1 MDIIKLLSAMPSL
14 HASDLHLQVASP
26 PSFRV
31 NGDIAPADIPPITSP
46 EMRELLAPVLDE
58 ARGKRLESDRS
69 VDFAYVVPGVARFRV
84 NIYYEKGEWC
94 GAFRIIPNAIPTVEE
109 LRLPSVIGEIALAP
123 RGLVLVTGATGSG
136 KTTTLAAMINVIN
149 TGYRKRIIT
158 IEDPI
163 EFMHPSKKSLISQRE
178 IGVDATTF
186 NASLREAL
194 RQNPDVIL
202 LGEMRDRETVE
213 TALQAADTGH
223 TVFATL
229 HTTTAA
235 QTLQRLTAFFPAD
248 ERPRILLDLAASL
261 EAVIC
266 QRLAK
271 TAEGNSRIPVNEVMR
286 TTPPIRKML
295 ANGDVLA
302 IPKVIAGKEVGMR
315 LFDQHL
321 VELLRANI
329 IPGKEAARLANNPEA
344 VLLARKGIE
353 SADLAGGIGG

>member
-1 MDIIKLLSAMPSL
+1 MDILKLLAAVPSL
-14 HASDLHLQVASP
+14 HASDLHLQVGSP
-26 PSFRV
+26 PCFRV
-31 NGDIAPADIPPITSP
+31 IGEMMPADMPPISSP
-46 EMRELLAPVLDE
+46 DMRQLLAPVLDDP
-58 ARGKRLESDRS
+58 RRTRLEANRS
-69 VDFAYVVPGVARFRV
+69 VDFAYALPAVARFRV
-84 NIYYEKGEWC
+84 NIYYEKAEWC
-94 GAFRIIPNAIPTVEE
+94 AAFRIIPNAIPTIDE

-136 KTTTLAAMINVIN
+136 KSTTLAAMINAIN
-149 TGYRKRIIT
+149 AGWRKRIIT
-158 IEDPI
+158 LEDPI
-163 EFMHPSKKSLISQRE
+163 EFLHPSKKSLISQRE
-178 IGVDATTF
+178 LGPDVTGF
-186 NASLREAL
+186 SNGLREAL

-202 LGEMRDRETVE
+202 VGEMRDRETVE

-271 TAEGNSRIPVNEVMR
+271 TADNQSRVPVNEIMR
-286 TTPPIRKML
+286 TTPPIRKLL
-295 ANGDVLA
+295 AEGNVLG
-302 IPKVIAGKEVGMR
+302 IPKVIAGKEMGMR

-321 VELLRANI
+321 VELCRAEI
-329 IPGKEAARLANNPEA
+329 IAGREAARLANNPEA
-344 VLLARKGIE
+344 VLLARKGIQ
-353 SADLAGGIGG
+353 SADLAASIG

>member
-1 MDIIKLLSAMPSL
+1 MEILRLLSAVPAL
-14 HASDLHLQVASP
+14 HASDLHLQTGSAP
-26 PSFRV
+26 CFRV
-31 NGDIAPADIPPITSP
+31 AGDIAPADMPPLTP
-46 EMRELLAPVLDE
+46 AAMRDLLTPILSE
-58 ARGKRLESDRS
+58 PHLKRLEAARS
-69 VDFAYVVPGVARFRV
+69 VDFAYSVPNIARFRV

-94 GAFRIIPNAIPTVEE
+94 AAFRIIPNAIPTIDELKLPAVVEE
-109 LRLPSVIGEIALAP
+109 IAQTP
-123 RGLVLVTGATGSG
+123 RGFVLVTGATGSG
-136 KTTTLAAMINVIN
+136 KSTTLAAMINTIN
-149 TGYRKRIIT
+149 TSWRKRIIT
-158 IEDPI
+158 VEDPI
-163 EFMHPSKKSLISQRE
+163 EFVHSSQKSLISQRE
-178 IGVDATTF
+178 IGVDATSF
-186 NASLREAL
+186 SNALREAL

-271 TAEGNSRIPVNEVMR
+271 TVDGKSRIPVNEIMR
-286 TTPPIRKML
+286 TTPPIRKLL
-295 ANGDVLA
+295 AEGNVLG
-302 IPKVIAGKEVGMR
+302 IPRVIASKEIGMR

-321 VELLRANI
+321 VELCKANLI
-329 IPGKEAARLANNPEA
+329 AGKEAARLANNPEA

-353 SADLAGGIGG
+353 SADLAGGIG

>member
-1 MDIIKLLSAMPSL
+1 
-14 HASDLHLQVASP
+14 
-26 PSFRV
+26 
-31 NGDIAPADIPPITSP
+31 
-46 EMRELLAPVLDE
+46 MRELLAPVLND
-58 ARGKRLESDRS
+58 KRLKQLEKDRA
-69 VDFAYVVPGVARFRV
+69 VDFAYVVPEVARFRV
-84 NIYYEKGEWC
+84 NIYYEKNQWC
-94 GAFRIIPNAIPTVEE
+94 GAFRIIPNEIPTIEQ
-109 LRLPSVIGEIALAP
+109 LKLPAVVGEIALAP

-136 KTTTLAAMINVIN
+136 KSTTLAAMINAIN
-149 TGYRKRIIT
+149 IGWRKRIIT

-163 EFMHPSKKSLISQRE
+163 EFMHVSKKSLISQRE
-178 IGVDATTF
+178 IGVDATRF
-186 NASLREAL
+186 SSSLREAL

-202 LGEMRDRETVE
+202 VGEMRDRETVE

-229 HTTTAA
+229 HTPTAA

-271 TAEGNSRIPVNEVMR
+271 TVDGKSRIPVNEVMR
-286 TTPPIRKML
+286 TTPPIRKLL
-295 ANGDVLA
+295 AEGNVLA
-302 IPKVIAGKEVGMR
+302 IPRVIASKDSGMR

-321 VELLRANI
+321 VELCRANI
-329 IPGKEAARLANNPEA
+329 IGGTEAARLANNPEA

-353 SADLAGGIGG
+353 SADLAGGIG

>member
-1 MDIIKLLSAMPSL
+1 MDIVKLLSAMPSL

-26 PSFRV
+26 PCFRV
-31 NGDIAPADIPPITSP
+31 NGEIAPADMPPISGP
-46 EMRELLAPVLDE
+46 DMRELLAPVLNED
-58 ARGKRLESDRS
+58 RLKRLESNRS

-84 NIYYEKGEWC
+84 NIYYERGEWC
-94 GAFRIIPNAIPTVEE
+94 GAFRIIPNNIPTVEE
-109 LRLPSVIGEIALAP
+109 LRLPAVLTEIALAP

-136 KTTTLAAMINVIN
+136 KSTSLAAMINVIN

-158 IEDPI
+158 VEDPI

-178 IGVDATTF
+178 IGVDATSF
-186 NASLREAL
+186 NNSLKEAL

-271 TAEGNSRIPVNEVMR
+271 TADNQGRVPVNEVMR
-286 TTPPIRKML
+286 TTPPIRKLL
-295 ANGDVLA
+295 AEGNVLG
-302 IPKVIAGKEVGMR
+302 IPRIIAGKENGMR

-329 IPGKEAARLANNPEA
+329 IAGKEAARLANNPEA

-353 SADLAGGIGG
+353 SADLAGGIG